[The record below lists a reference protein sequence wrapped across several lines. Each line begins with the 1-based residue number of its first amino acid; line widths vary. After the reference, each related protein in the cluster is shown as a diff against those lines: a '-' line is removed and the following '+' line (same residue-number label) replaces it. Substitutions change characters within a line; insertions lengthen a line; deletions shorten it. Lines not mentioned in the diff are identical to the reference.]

1 MLASSNEPIG
11 NWHSGCATE
20 VSYRMKPSI
29 LFIVPAQY
37 DELKTKG
44 VESMIYERDEGGFF
58 GKVITVH
65 PFSNKTRSIVLNE
78 THEIHEIGFD
88 LIPGANRFRALKYL
102 QAPLHLFRIIS
113 TTVRLA
119 RKHKVSL
126 IRANDPY
133 WMGLFAWVTAKLQGS
148 PYCVSIHA
156 DYDKRMAL
164 DDGISIVKVF
174 GSYALARHLERFVFR
189 GAAMVLP
196 IRESLATQAVAHGAR
211 SDSIRVIPH
220 GIDLEPVTV
229 PPRNDIRSRFFLGA
243 NTRII
248 SFVGRIS
255 RDNYVS
261 DMVEAVSRL
270 ASRRSDFV
278 FVMAGAGKEEVHI
291 KQIVMMNRMLAGRVV
306 LAGFQPREVCHDLR
320 RASAVSLCLMG
331 GFSLIE
337 ACAAASPVVSYD
349 VEWHG
354 ELVKNGETGFLVREG
369 DIEGV
374 VTALDWL
381 LDHPG
386 EGENMGQKAK
396 ALAFERHSLA
406 NASAT
411 KVRWYTQLLV
421 KAA

>member
-1 MLASSNEPIG
+1 
-11 NWHSGCATE
+11 
-20 VSYRMKPSI
+20 MKPSI

-37 DELKTKG
+37 DELKFKG
-44 VESMIYERDEGGFF
+44 VESMILERDENGFF
-58 GKVITVH
+58 AKVITVH
-65 PFSNKTRSIVLNE
+65 PFSNKTRAIVLNH

-88 LIPGANRFRALKYL
+88 LIPGSDRFRTLKYL
-102 QAPLHLFRIIS
+102 QAPLHLFRVLAA
-113 TTVRLA
+113 TVRLA
-119 RKHKVSL
+119 IRHRVNL

-133 WMGLFAWVTAKLQGS
+133 WMGLFAWVTAKLRGI

-164 DDGISIVKVF
+164 DDGISIVRVF
-174 GSYALARHLERFVFR
+174 GSYALARRLERFVFR

-211 SDSIRVIPH
+211 LDSIRVIPH
-220 GIDLEPVTV
+220 GIDLGPFTA
-229 PPRNDIRSRFFLGA
+229 PLRNDIRSRFRLQE
-243 NTRII
+243 NNQII
-248 SFVGRIS
+248 SFVGRFS
-255 RDNYVS
+255 RDNYVD
-261 DMVEAVSRL
+261 DMLDVVRRL
-270 ASRRSDFV
+270 AARRSDFI
-278 FVMAGAGKEEVHI
+278 FVMAGAGKEDIAVKKI
-291 KQIVMMNRMLAGRVV
+291 LMRDTLLARCVV
-306 LAGFQPREVCHDLR
+306 LTGFQPRDVCLDLR

-354 ELVKNGETGFLVREG
+354 ELVKTGETGFLVPES
-369 DIEGV
+369 DIGGV

-381 LDHPG
+381 LDHPE
-386 EGENMGQKAK
+386 EGQVMGHKAK

-411 KVRWYTQLLV
+411 KTKCYTELLA
-421 KAA
+421 KAV